1 MAKKLLRAALLVTF
15 LSVLTR
21 ILSFLFRIY
30 LSRTI
35 GAENL
40 GIYQIALSVF
50 FLFSTLTAGLPL
62 TVSRKTA
69 ELKVLSNNDREK
81 SILSSSLILGI
92 SISASVVLVLYL
104 FSSHLSFLFSDERC
118 LPLFLILLP
127 SCISTSVYGIIRG
140 WFWGNQKFSIFS
152 FTEFFECII
161 RISLGV
167 LLVSGVI
174 AGASGA
180 YGTALSFTISDVL
193 CTVILCILFVYNG
206 GKLGK
211 PRSFKEISKTAIPLT
226 AVRLYSSFI
235 NSIVAIIVPA
245 RLVAYGMDSSLAVTE
260 FGRAMGM
267 AIPLLMSPST
277 LTGAIAT
284 VLVPELA
291 ALKASNET
299 AELKRKS
306 ENSIILAI
314 ICAFLFMVIF
324 LPLGREIGV
333 LFYGDEIAGNY
344 ISYAS
349 VIMLP
354 MSISGISSTMLDSL
368 GLELKTMR
376 NYVIGSILMLIMLFI
391 SPYFAGTYSIAIG
404 LGTSYLTST
413 ILNLAVLK
421 RRLNLSIKKFIE
433 VLISVGITTGVCS
446 YGAIFVKNL
455 TKSLPLLINIIIP
468 AVFSVILFGTVVLLY
483 GYIDVEIFT
492 SRTRKSKNTMR
503 SITNQ

>member
-1 MAKKLLRAALLVTF
+1 MAKKLLKAAMLVTV

-50 FLFSTLTAGLPL
+50 FLFATLTAGLPL

-69 ELKVLSNNDREK
+69 ELKVLADSNKEK
-81 SILSSSLILGI
+81 SILSSSLILGVAI
-92 SISASVVLVLYL
+92 STGIVLVLYL
-104 FSSHLSFLFSDERC
+104 CSSHLTFLFSDERC
-118 LPLFLILLP
+118 LPLFLLLLP
-127 SCISTSVYGIIRG
+127 SCISTAVYGIIRG
-140 WFWGNQKFSIFS
+140 WFWGNRKFSIFS

-161 RISLGV
+161 RISLGI

-174 AGASGA
+174 AGAGGA

-193 CTVILCILFVYNG
+193 CTAILCVLFVYNG

-211 PRSFKEISKTAIPLT
+211 PKSFKEISRTAVPLT

-235 NSIVAIIVPA
+235 NSIIAIIVPA
-245 RLVAYGMDSSLAVTE
+245 RLVVYGMESTLAVAE

-267 AIPLLMSPST
+267 AIPLLASPST

-291 ALKASNET
+291 SLKASYNINELRKK
-299 AELKRKS
+299 AER
-306 ENSIILAI
+306 SIILSM
-314 ICAFLFMVIF
+314 ICAYLFITVF

-333 LFYGDEIAGNY
+333 LFYSDEIAGQFV
-344 ISYAS
+344 SYAS
-349 VIMLP
+349 IIMLP
-354 MSISGISSTMLDSL
+354 MSISGITSTMLDSL

-376 NYVIGSILMLIMLFI
+376 NYVIGSVLMLIMLFI
-391 SPYFAGTYSIAIG
+391 SPSFAGTYSIAIG
-404 LGTSYLTST
+404 LGTSYLTAT
-413 ILNLAVLK
+413 VLNLAVLK
-421 RRLNLSIKKFIE
+421 NHLNISIIKIVE

-446 YGAIFVKNL
+446 YGAIFIKNL
-455 TKSLPLLINIIIP
+455 TSRLPLLLNIAIP
-468 AVFSVILFGTVVLLY
+468 ATFSMILFGIVVLLY
-483 GYIDVEIFT
+483 GYIDVDIFT
-492 SRTRKSKNTMR
+492 VKKKKARKIPT
-503 SITNQ
+503 